1 MRVPECQACS
11 GNGAVT
17 ASLLGMERAGE
28 ECQEGLGVGWG
39 RGPQHLNRALEEFGN
54 NRWMCSF
61 TWALTLAS
69 VAPVWIYAA
78 VMLISQVQGIVVL
91 CPLFL
96 FSHRQPLKGAHR
108 PVPSWQDAEQGLDED
123 LPSIAPTPQTQR
135 HTVAQLPGASLWMCP
150 SSRGW
155 VWFVS
160 VSGPSSSSCCF
171 LST

>member
-1 MRVPECQACS
+1 MRVPECQAYS
-11 GNGAVT
+11 GNGVVT
-17 ASLLGMERAGE
+17 ASLWGMERAGE

-39 RGPQHLNRALEEFGN
+39 RGPQHLNRALEKFGN

-78 VMLISQVQGIVVL
+78 VMLISQVPRNSS
-91 CPLFL
+91 PLPTL
-96 FSHRQPLKGAHR
+96 PRQPPAASER
-108 PVPSWQDAEQGLDED
+108 ARPPVPSWQDAEQGLDED
-123 LPSIAPTPQTQR
+123 LPSAAPTPQTQR
-135 HTVAQLPGASLWMCP
+135 HMVAQLPGSSLWMSP
-150 SSRGW
+150 SSPGW